1 MGVVVRIVKRM
12 LLAAALAAAALPLG
26 MFGRST
32 PQAPAR
38 TVPIKHVVVIYL
50 ENQSFD
56 SVLGF
61 WCNDH
66 HGRCPDGGMPDRVK
80 LSNGAMVT
88 PSVNP
93 DTVPEV
99 QHSTTYQQ
107 DAIDGGKMDGWQKI
121 AGCSASQHY
130 ACVSGYQPG
139 QVPNLSLLAQDF
151 AISDRT
157 FSMQDSSSWFGHLY
171 AIAASTDGF
180 TGNGPGIQTTPGYGW
195 GCDSGKTVLWHGQQ
209 VPSCIPD
216 PALSLP
222 HGGAFEST
230 PVPYVPTILDRLAAA
245 GLSWRL
251 YGATCATES
260 VSSQG
265 LETCTSATSGYIWAT
280 CPSFAECL
288 YHQESGMSQ
297 DTQFP
302 ADAKAGNLPAFSLV
316 TPAKG
321 VNSWH
326 NGYSITQGDNY
337 LGNLVRAVMD
347 GPDWSSTA
355 IFITFDDCGCFY
367 DQVPPG
373 TNPDGT
379 PQGPRMPLVIVSP
392 YARPGYTDT
401 TPTTFAGILAYT
413 EHTFGLRSLSKN
425 DASAYDFTNA
435 FNYSQAPLKPVQM
448 TNTAL
453 PPSARHLKITKA
465 EADDPT

>member
-1 MGVVVRIVKRM
+1 VVRIAKRV

-26 MFGRST
+26 MFGTSAPR
-32 PQAPAR
+32 APAS
-38 TVPIKHVVVIYL
+38 TVPIKHVVVVYL

-56 SVLGF
+56 SVLGY

-66 HGRCPDGGMPDRVK
+66 HPRCPDGGMPHRVK

-88 PSVNP
+88 PSVDP
-93 DTVPEV
+93 DTVPQV
-99 QHSTTYQQ
+99 RHNTIDQQ
-107 DAIDGGKMDGWQKI
+107 NAIDGGKMDGWQKI
-121 AGCSASQHY
+121 PGCSASQNY

-151 AISDRT
+151 AISDQT
-157 FSMQDSSSWFGHLY
+157 FSMQDSPSWFSHLY

-180 TGNGPGIQTTPGYGW
+180 TGNNPGTGATPGYGW
-195 GCDSGKTVLWHGQQ
+195 GCDSGKTDLWHGQK
-209 VPSCIPD
+209 VPACIPD
-216 PALSLP
+216 PALPLP
-222 HGGAFEST
+222 NGGAFEPT
-230 PVPYVPTILDRLAAA
+230 PVPYVPTILDRLDAA
-245 GLSWRL
+245 GRSWRL
-251 YGATCATES
+251 YGGTCSTES
-260 VSSQG
+260 VNSQG
-265 LETCTSATSGYIWAT
+265 LKTCTSATSGYIWAT

-288 YHQESGMSQ
+288 YHQASGMSQ
-297 DTQFP
+297 DTQFVT
-302 ADAKAGNLPAFSLV
+302 DAKAGNLPVFSVV
-316 TPAKG
+316 TTTNAK
-321 VNSWH
+321 NSWH
-326 NGYSITQGDNY
+326 NGFSITQGDNY
-337 LGNLVRAVMD
+337 LGNLLNAVMN

-355 IFITFDDCGCFY
+355 VFITFDDCGCFY

-379 PQGPRMPLVIVSP
+379 PQGPRTPLVIVSP
-392 YARPGYTDT
+392 YARAGYTDT

-413 EHTFGLRSLSKN
+413 EHTFGLGSLSKN

-448 TNTAL
+448 TKTAL

>member
-1 MGVVVRIVKRM
+1 MGVVVRIVRRI
-12 LLAAALAAAALPLG
+12 LLAAVLAVAALPLG
-26 MFGRST
+26 VLGTSAPR
-32 PQAPAR
+32 APAR
-38 TVPIKHVVVIYL
+38 TVPIKHVVVVYL

-61 WCNDH
+61 WCNGH
-66 HGRCPDGGMPDRVK
+66 RGRCPDGGMPRRVR
-80 LSNGAMVT
+80 LSNGAVVT
-88 PSVNP
+88 PSVDP
-93 DTVPEV
+93 DTVPLV
-99 QHSTTYQQ
+99 RHQTIDQQ
-107 DAIDGGKMDGWQKI
+107 NAIDGGKMDGWQKI
-121 AGCSASQHY
+121 PGCSASQNY

-157 FSMQDSSSWFGHLY
+157 LSMQDSPSWFGHLY

-180 TGNGPGIQTTPGYGW
+180 TGNNPGIQTTPGYGW
-195 GCDSGKTVLWHGQQ
+195 GCDSDKTDLWHGQK
-209 VPSCIPD
+209 VPTCIPD

-222 HGGAFEST
+222 NGGAFEPT
-230 PVPYVPTILDRLAAA
+230 PVPYVPTILDRLDAA

-251 YGATCATES
+251 YGGTCATES
-260 VSSQG
+260 VSPHG

-288 YHQESGMSQ
+288 YHQGSGMSQ
-297 DTQFP
+297 DTQFVT
-302 ADAKAGNLPAFSLV
+302 DAKAGNLPAFSLV
-316 TPAKG
+316 TPTVTA
-321 VNSWH
+321 NSWH
-326 NGYSITQGDNY
+326 NGFSITQGDNY
-337 LGNLVRAVMD
+337 LGNLVNAVMN

-379 PQGPRMPLVIVSP
+379 PQGPRTPLVIVSP
-392 YARPGYTDT
+392 YARAGYTDT
-401 TPTTFAGILAYT
+401 TPTTFAGILAYA
-413 EHTFGLRSLSKN
+413 EHTLGLGSLSKN
-425 DASAYDFTNA
+425 DASAYDFANA
-435 FNYSQAPLKPVQM
+435 FNYSQSPLKPVQM
-448 TNTAL
+448 TKTAL